1 MSTIVEQDQVFAIA
15 QEVFAAMIDG
25 DVGLLVPYEGDA
37 PAFRD
42 PVVAWVDLHGD
53 WAGRAVLTTEMPVA
67 HDLARALLGMGA
79 DEEISRVDL
88 EDAFGEVANVVG
100 GNIKSLLPTQGTL
113 GLPQVA
119 DAVPD
124 VSGAVLVHELR
135 LAWRGQPMFVSTWV
149 FA

>member
-25 DVGLLVPYEGDA
+25 DEGLLVPLEGDL
-37 PAFRD
+37 PTFHD

-53 WAGRAVLTTEMPVA
+53 LAARSALTTEMAVA
-67 HDLARALLGMGA
+67 HDLARALLGMGE
-79 DEEISRVDL
+79 DEEVSRADL

-113 GLPQVA
+113 GLPQVS
-119 DAVPD
+119 DALPD
-124 VSGAVLVHELR
+124 VSGASPVHELR
-135 LAWRGQPMFVSTWV
+135 LAWRGRPIVVTTWV
-149 FA
+149 FL